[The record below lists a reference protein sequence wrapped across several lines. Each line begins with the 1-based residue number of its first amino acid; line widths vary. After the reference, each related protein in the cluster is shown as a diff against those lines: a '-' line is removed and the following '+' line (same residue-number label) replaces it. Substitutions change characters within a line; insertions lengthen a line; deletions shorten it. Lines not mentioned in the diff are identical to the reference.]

1 MSRSI
6 FVFFRGA
13 VADKES
19 LDEIEE
25 MPLKGTHE
33 DNIRRYRAHTTSSA
47 SDRRFK
53 LHSARTYFYE
63 SEAACE
69 KNMETFIRCIEAVAG
84 KKFSRSKLGFVPVLI
99 QYFWEINIWLGYG
112 TLHNMQ
118 SSAFQCICKCLRTS
132 SYFLSNLKK
141 ESPMST

>member
-1 MSRSI
+1 M
-6 FVFFRGA
+6 
-13 VADKES
+13 ADKES

-63 SEAACE
+63 NEAACE
-69 KNMETFIRCIEAVAG
+69 KNMETFLRSIEAVAG
-84 KKFSRSKLGFVPVLI
+84 NNYEMIEDNSRNSLFFLLDSTHGTGFSAIKLTA
-99 QYFWEINIWLGYG
+99 LGRPS
-112 TLHNMQ
+112 LLVRLP
-118 SSAFQCICKCLRTS
+118 I
-132 SYFLSNLKK
+132 
-141 ESPMST
+141 